1 MLIVTLGFGSV
12 TWISNLLMEVDG
24 GWSFLSW
31 FELYINHNTNAL
43 SFRYVSPTLL
53 IIIIG
58 AMTLGCVSLVYV
70 QVDGRGGAFICNGR
84 GFDCLVM

>member
-58 AMTLGCVSLVYV
+58 AMTLGCVVSSLCS
-70 QVDGRGGAFICNGR
+70 GGWER
-84 GFDCLVM
+84 RCLHMQWKGGLIV